1 MTSLKHWPKESRPSE
16 RLQRHSPVNLS
27 ISELLSILIGTGDA
41 QHNAVELAMR
51 LLDHFH
57 HDLDKLSNA
66 SVQELMN
73 IKGIGKAKAATIV
86 AALELGRRARKE
98 APPDRHFIRN
108 SGDSGQFCPLTT
120 GRIQASRI
128 RHTLSRPGWLGQ
140 GCRSFLCSSIRRLR
154 CPT

>member
-27 ISELLSILIGTGDA
+27 ISELLSILIHTGNA
-41 QHNAVELAMR
+41 QDNALDLAIR

-66 SVQELMN
+66 SVQELMK

-86 AALELGRRARKE
+86 AALELGRRVRKE
-98 APPDRHFIRN
+98 ASPDRHFIRN
-108 SGDSGQFCPLTT
+108 SGDSVNFVRSLLGEFK
-120 GRIQASRI
+120 QAEFGALYLDFEGVLIFSNNI
-128 RHTLSRPGWLGQ
+128 
-140 GCRSFLCSSIRRLR
+140 
-154 CPT
+154 